1 MKIVLN
7 IIRTIIIIFIL
18 GYETSAKNKKL
29 KQILENWWSGK
40 KNISAY
46 CLW

>member
-18 GYETSAKNKKL
+18 AYETSAKNKKL
-29 KQILENWWSGK
+29 KQISRKLVVW
-40 KNISAY
+40 
-46 CLW
+46 